1 MQNTDGCTMLGD
13 VYTSSYL
20 LVMVIIDHRSLSY
33 YPCKVMVIIDHRSLS
48 HYPCKDNN
56 VAGNYRTLNLSC
68 RETTTTFFPDSKK
81 NKVFTSKNL
90 SFKPF
95 TWFLHLSLK
104 SPSIY
109 HINEF
114 SYCSIL
120 KFEYSSYRSSEILIS
135 WLVWVI
141 LYQKPFVFLLR
152 GNRCGELCMIER
164 CGDLCMIA
172 ISLITLVL
180 ENCISIFSVVE
191 CFLLLITKRRKIS
204 IWTIGFNSSW
214 DLRIPTPC

>member
-20 LVMVIIDHRSLSY
+20 LVMVIVDHRSF
-33 YPCKVMVIIDHRSLS
+33 S

-81 NKVFTSKNL
+81 NKVFASKNL

-109 HINEF
+109 HINKF

-120 KFEYSSYRSSEILIS
+120 KFEYPSYRSSEILIS

-141 LYQKPFVFLLR
+141 LYQKPFVFLPR
-152 GNRCGELCMIER
+152 GNRCRELLHDWDMWWFMRDCHLFNNT
-164 CGDLCMIA
+164 C
-172 ISLITLVL
+172 V
-180 ENCISIFSVVE
+180 
-191 CFLLLITKRRKIS
+191 RK
-204 IWTIGFNSSW
+204 
-214 DLRIPTPC
+214 LH